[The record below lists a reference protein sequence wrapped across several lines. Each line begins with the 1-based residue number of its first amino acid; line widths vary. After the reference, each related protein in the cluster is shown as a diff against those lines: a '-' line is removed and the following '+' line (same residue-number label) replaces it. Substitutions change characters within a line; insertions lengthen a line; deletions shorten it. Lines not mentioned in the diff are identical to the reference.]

1 MERRRKT
8 APRKPASSIEQPTS
22 HTEDAILA
30 LLPNIAELMDD
41 GGITVG
47 QMDPVGCVAV
57 ANSEH
62 DCLAMLRRRDNESL
76 GHLLIRLD
84 RAIAKAMNED
94 IYTDEIN
101 TPIK

>member
-1 MERRRKT
+1 
-8 APRKPASSIEQPTS
+8 
-22 HTEDAILA
+22 
-30 LLPNIAELMDD
+30 MDY

-47 QMDPVGCVAV
+47 QMDPVGCVAL

-62 DCLAMLRRRDNESL
+62 DCLAMLRRRDNETL

-84 RAIAKAMNED
+84 LAIARAMNED